1 MKKLSIVIVLLF
13 ICTILCSCG
22 TQDIVYV
29 EGIENYKIMEGDYEI
44 NVHLL
49 PSEDFL
55 DKYAYTSAQYNHK
68 EIYRSRMSIFGKEC
82 SLIVA
87 NYDAEQYALAK
98 EHCLQNFRLIN
109 SFEYNGYVFAEN
121 ILLPI
126 GQGRV
131 ENDKVLHSQEWF
143 NMFAY
148 NDEDCCLVFVGA
160 YMLYDIAENTKT
172 DPAIWGEFWQEYFAE
187 FYEIN

>member
-1 MKKLSIVIVLLF
+1 MKKLIIVIVLLF
-13 ICTILCSCG
+13 ICTILSSCG
-22 TQDIVYV
+22 TGYRVDV
-29 EGIENYKIMEGDYEI
+29 EGVENFDIKEGYVEI

-49 PSEDFL
+49 PIEDFL
-55 DKYAYTSAQYNHK
+55 EKYPNVSAQYNHK
-68 EIYRSRMSIFGKEC
+68 ELFNSRMSIAATEC

-87 NYDAEQYALAK
+87 KYDLEQYVQAK
-98 EHCLQNFRLIN
+98 AFCLQNFALIN
-109 SFEYNGYVFAEN
+109 SFAYNDYVFAEN

-131 ENDKVLHSQEWF
+131 ENNKVLHSQEWF

-148 NDEDCCLVFVGA
+148 NDEDCCLLFVGA
-160 YMLYDIAENTKT
+160 NILDGIEENTKT
-172 DPAIWGEFWQEYFAE
+172 DPVAWGEFWQEYFAE